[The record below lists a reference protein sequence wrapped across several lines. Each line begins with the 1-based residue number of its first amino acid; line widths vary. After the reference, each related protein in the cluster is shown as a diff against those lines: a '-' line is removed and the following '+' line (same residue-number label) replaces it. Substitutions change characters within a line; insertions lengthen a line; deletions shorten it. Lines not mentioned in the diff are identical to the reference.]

1 MKRKIKIKPMF
12 GIDIRGGGGVSMLK
26 QQNNTLMNQI
36 RLEKKI

>member
-12 GIDIRGGGGVSMLK
+12 GIDIRGGGVSMLK
-26 QQNNTLMNQI
+26 QRNNTLMNQI